1 MEDEE
6 GIGLILARA
15 TELRL
20 KIADCIETS
29 STDVS
34 SPREGK
40 KDEIAGNQEKDFD
53 SFSSDDADDE
63 EEADEQLLRI
73 RDALESLESQLAAL
87 QVFTLYSLCFY
98 VLLVWNSK
106 FMAFSV
112 ALKVLTL
119 LLTRIES
126 QLCALQNLRQ
136 RQQYEKQ
143 VALSE
148 IDYSRKILLEK
159 LKEYKGKELEVLREA
174 STFAGE
180 RVDYENDLLLPPYP
194 IHPPPL
200 PLGLD
205 NNNGYLPHLPLNQK
219 KSDANGFGSGHVRKE
234 AEVKGPN
241 GVVRFLGSVAK
252 IMLPI
257 IGVISVLSASGYG
270 QEIKK
275 RGVSFKLVGL
285 FPQRVVRAPNQ
296 CPPGK
301 VLVIE
306 DGEARCLVKERVEVP
321 FDSVGAKRDVTYGY
335 G

>member
-20 KIADCIETS
+20 KITDCIESS
-29 STDVS
+29 STAVS
-34 SPREGK
+34 DDGHGGGGNELSFPGEGK
-40 KDEIAGNQEKDFD
+40 KDETIANQDKDFD
-53 SFSSDDADDE
+53 SISSGDVEEEE

-73 RDALESLESQLAAL
+73 RDALESLESQLA
-87 QVFTLYSLCFY
+87 S
-98 VLLVWNSK
+98 
-106 FMAFSV
+106 
-112 ALKVLTL
+112 
-119 LLTRIES
+119 
-126 QLCALQNLRQ
+126 LQNLRQ

-148 IDYSRKILLEK
+148 IDYSRKVLLEK
-159 LKEYKGKELEVLREA
+159 LKDYKGKELQVLREA

-180 RVDYENDLLLPPYP
+180 RVDYQNDLLLPPYP
-194 IHPPPL
+194 VHPPL
-200 PLGLD
+200 SLGLD
-205 NNNGYLPHLPLNQK
+205 NNNNGYLPHLPSKQK
-219 KSDANGFGSGHVRKE
+219 ISDANGFGSGHVRKE
-234 AEVKGPN
+234 TEVESPH

-257 IGVISVLSASGYG
+257 FGVISILYASGYG
-270 QEIKK
+270 PEIRK
-275 RGVSFKLVGL
+275 RGASLKFL
-285 FPQRVVRAPNQ
+285 PQRVVGGKRTSNQ

-306 DGEARCLVKERVEVP
+306 DGEARCLVKERVEIP
-321 FDSVGAKRDVTYGY
+321 FHSVLPKRDVTYGY

>member
-98 VLLVWNSK
+98 VLLYQLFQTRPILKIGFVNFCSMCCNCRVWNSK

-112 ALKVLTL
+112 ASKVLIL

-126 QLCALQNLRQ
+126 QLCALQ
-136 RQQYEKQ
+136 
-143 VALSE
+143 V
-148 IDYSRKILLEK
+148 
-159 LKEYKGKELEVLREA
+159 LK
-174 STFAGE
+174 
-180 RVDYENDLLLPPYP
+180 P
-194 IHPPPL
+194 
-200 PLGLD
+200 
-205 NNNGYLPHLPLNQK
+205 
-219 KSDANGFGSGHVRKE
+219 
-234 AEVKGPN
+234 
-241 GVVRFLGSVAK
+241 
-252 IMLPI
+252 
-257 IGVISVLSASGYG
+257 
-270 QEIKK
+270 
-275 RGVSFKLVGL
+275 
-285 FPQRVVRAPNQ
+285 
-296 CPPGK
+296 
-301 VLVIE
+301 
-306 DGEARCLVKERVEVP
+306 
-321 FDSVGAKRDVTYGY
+321 
-335 G
+335 